1 MGRIWNGIKRGVL
14 GVLKAA
20 TGIGPIADIV
30 RPIAYH
36 IPKGGLALQ
45 IADGVK
51 DALERSIQK

>member
-1 MGRIWNGIKRGVL
+1 MSRIWNGIKKGVL

-36 IPKGGLALQ
+36 IPKAGPALQ
-45 IADGVK
+45 IADGIK

>member
-1 MGRIWNGIKRGVL
+1 MSRIWNGIKKGVL

-36 IPKGGLALQ
+36 MPKGGLALQ